1 MDWVLYYGKNGS
13 QLFYKKKKKS
23 NPTIQYPPLFVGIKK
38 KKIYIYI
45 YIYRHHHNFLGT
57 LQVKSF
63 KSFIVN
69 FASNFLIS
77 SGIFLSILCNFP
89 PLNFCIIS

>member
-1 MDWVLYYGKNGS
+1 MN
-13 QLFYKKKKKS
+13 
-23 NPTIQYPPLFVGIKK
+23 
-38 KKIYIYI
+38 
-45 YIYRHHHNFLGT
+45 RHHHNFLGT

-77 SGIFLSILCNFP
+77 SGIFLSIQCNFP

>member
-1 MDWVLYYGKNGS
+1 MN
-13 QLFYKKKKKS
+13 
-23 NPTIQYPPLFVGIKK
+23 
-38 KKIYIYI
+38 
-45 YIYRHHHNFLGT
+45 RHHHNFLGT

-89 PLNFCIIS
+89 PLNFCIISCANKKFETLSKLI

>member
-13 QLFYKKKKKS
+13 QLFYKKKKKNS
-23 NPTIQYPPLFVGIKK
+23 NPTIQYPPLFVGIK
-38 KKIYIYI
+38 IYIYI
-45 YIYRHHHNFLGT
+45 YMNRHHHNFLGT